1 MLRSFSEVNKFKRLH
16 RMPSMS
22 IIGCG
27 KSLKKKFNRKSNQH
41 SSLAAFFSS
50 PSTRWLVAIKRA
62 GKRDKMRGLGTH
74 VISFQ
79 LSRWP
84 QQFLK
89 NLSYHIHN
97 ISFPDDVVSL
107 DNDKRGWRDM
117 FRPCA
122 TQRLFFP
129 VSIRYTLF
137 QSYIP
142 LFFFCVF

>member
-1 MLRSFSEVNKFKRLH
+1 MPNFFYFYHQNICCGYSKEPSQWDGSFEHLKHMLKLMGKKIFTILRSKFVFIWA
-16 RMPSMS
+16 S
-22 IIGCG
+22 
-27 KSLKKKFNRKSNQH
+27 
-41 SSLAAFFSS
+41 AWA
-50 PSTRWLVAIKRA
+50 LV
-62 GKRDKMRGLGTH
+62 LYH
-74 VISFQ
+74 FQ

-129 VSIRYTLF
+129 VSIRYIYPFIFSANFKPSYMYHENLCTLHH
-137 QSYIP
+137 
-142 LFFFCVF
+142 C